1 MRNKFCG
8 HYAISEYIE
17 NKFEDTLPKELSN
30 RAENRRLIDW
40 FDNKFHKEVSKI
52 IINESR
58 KKMVTGKRRRITKHR

>member
-1 MRNKFCG
+1 MLCEGNKFCG

-40 FDNKFHKEVSKI
+40 FDNKFHKE
-52 IINESR
+52 
-58 KKMVTGKRRRITKHR
+58 